1 MLSMKNKKQRA
12 NLDQQALDKI
22 AQERTFNSPT
32 WGSLTFKEVIY
43 KMGVFM
49 RAKPTSTYQVVIGT
63 DSHAYQNG
71 VVFVS
76 AIIVHRHGG
85 GAIYFWAR
93 EVDKTT
99 RWVLQTRMHE
109 EAARSMTL
117 TRQFMDEFDTEGI
130 TQFATEIHVDIGSK
144 GKTRELIN
152 EVVGMIEGS
161 GFAVKTKPQAFG
173 AASVADRHT

>member
-1 MLSMKNKKQRA
+1 MKKNKRQRA
-12 NLDQQALDKI
+12 SLDQQALDKI
-22 AQERTFNSPT
+22 QEERTFNSPT
-32 WGSLTFKEVIY
+32 WGALTFKEIIY

-49 RAKPTSTYQVVIGT
+49 RAKPDATYQVIIGT
-63 DSHAYQNG
+63 DSHAYQND
-71 VVFVS
+71 VLFVS

-85 GAIYFWAR
+85 GAIYFWTR
-93 EVDKTT
+93 ELDVTNH
-99 RWVLQTRMHE
+99 WVLRTRMYE

-144 GKTRELIN
+144 GKTRELIS

-161 GFAVKTKPQAFG
+161 GFAVKTKPHAFG